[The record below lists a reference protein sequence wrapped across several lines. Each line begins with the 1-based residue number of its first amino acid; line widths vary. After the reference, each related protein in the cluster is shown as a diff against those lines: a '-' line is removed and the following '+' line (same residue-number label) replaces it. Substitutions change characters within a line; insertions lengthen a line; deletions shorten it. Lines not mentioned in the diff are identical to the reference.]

1 MRHAHDVA
9 AVRAAE
15 AALMSRLPVGALMER
30 AATGLAATC
39 ARLLPKVY
47 GSRVVLL
54 VGSGDNGGD
63 ALFAGALLARRG
75 AVVSAVLL
83 GSTAHAGGLAALR
96 TAGGRVVHAAG
107 GRVAGTDVARVVAVA
122 DLVIDGIVGIGG
134 KGGLRDDAVAAV
146 ELIPADALVVAVDV
160 PSGVDADTGEVE
172 GRAIRADVTV
182 TFGTWKPGLL
192 IDPGAEHAGAVELV
206 DIRLGPML
214 PTASVAA
221 LQAHDVEA
229 LLPVAGAESDKYSRG
244 VVGIVA
250 GSATYTGAALLAT
263 GGALRAG
270 VGMVRFA
277 SVAQPAELVRGRWPE
292 ALVTVLTDSPDVDV
306 LAAGRVQAW
315 VVGPGIGTDAF
326 AERLV
331 AQVLHTDLPVVVDA
345 DALTI
350 LARNPSLVAT
360 RSAPTVLTPHAGELT
375 RLLGLEQEARPDV
388 EARRLEH
395 ARAAAW
401 QLGATV
407 LLKGSTTVICEP
419 TGSTRVN
426 SNGTPWLATAG
437 SGDVLSGVTGALLA
451 GGLSAF
457 DAASCAAYLHGAAG
471 RLAAQGAPIT
481 ADDIVGCVPAA
492 IRSLS

>member
-9 AVRAAE
+9 TIRAAE
-15 AALMSRLPVGALMER
+15 SALISELPAGTLMDR

-39 ARLLPKVY
+39 AQLLPKVY
-47 GSRVVLL
+47 GSQVVLL

-63 ALFAGALLARRG
+63 ALLAGALLAQRG

-83 GSTAHAGGLAALR
+83 GSTTHAGGLAALR
-96 TAGGRVVHAAG
+96 RAG
-107 GRVAGTDVARVVAVA
+107 GRVAGTDVARVMPDA

-134 KGGLRDDAVAAV
+134 KGGLRDDAIAAV
-146 ELIPADALVVAVDV
+146 DLIAPQASVVAVDV

-172 GRAIRADVTV
+172 GRAIRAHVTV

-192 IDPGAEHAGAVELV
+192 VDPGAEHAGAVELV
-206 DIRLGPML
+206 DIGLGPML
-214 PTASVAA
+214 PTASITA
-221 LQAHDVEA
+221 LQGHDVEA
-229 LLPVAGAESDKYSRG
+229 LLPAAGAESDKYSRG

-270 VGMVRFA
+270 AGMVRFV
-277 SVAQPAELVRGRWPE
+277 SVAHAAELVRARWPE
-292 ALVTVLTDSPDVDV
+292 AVVTVLPDSADADV

-315 VVGPGIGTDAF
+315 VVGPGIGTDAV
-326 AERLV
+326 AEKLV
-331 AQVLHTDLPVVVDA
+331 AQVLSTNLPVVVDA

-350 LARNPSLVAT
+350 IARDPALVAT
-360 RSAPTVLTPHAGELT
+360 RSAPTVVTPHAGELT
-375 RLLGLEQEARPDV
+375 RLLGLSPDKRADV

-395 ARAAAW
+395 ARAAAQ
-401 QLGATV
+401 QLRATV
-407 LLKGSTTVICEP
+407 LLKGSTTVVCAPDGLARINS
-419 TGSTRVN
+419 TGTS
-426 SNGTPWLATAG
+426 WLATAG
-437 SGDVLSGVTGALLA
+437 SGDVLSGITGALLA
-451 GGLSAF
+451 GGLSVF

-481 ADDIVGCVPAA
+481 AEDIVACLPAA
-492 IRSLS
+492 IRSLR

>member
-9 AVRAAE
+9 TVRAAE
-15 AALMSRLPVGALMER
+15 AALMSRLPPGTLMDR

-39 ARLLPKVY
+39 ARMLPKVY
-47 GSRVVLL
+47 GSHVVLL

-83 GSTAHAGGLAALR
+83 GSTAHAGGLAALQ
-96 TAGGRVVHAAG
+96 AAG
-107 GRVAGTDVARVVAVA
+107 GRVAGGGVAGTDVARAMADA

-146 ELIPADALVVAVDV
+146 GLIPPDAFVVAVDV

-172 GRAIRADVTV
+172 GDAIRADVTV

-192 IDPGAEHAGAVELV
+192 VDPGAEHAGAVQLV
-206 DIRLGPML
+206 DIGLGPLL
-214 PTASVAA
+214 PTASITA
-221 LQAHDVEA
+221 LQAHDVGG
-229 LLPVAGAESDKYSRG
+229 LLPAAGAESDKYSRG
-244 VVGIVA
+244 VVGVVA

-270 VGMVRFA
+270 AGMVRFA
-277 SVAQPAELVRGRWPE
+277 SVAHAAELVRARWPE
-292 ALVTVLTDSPDVDV
+292 AVVTVLSDGADADV

-326 AERLV
+326 AEKLV
-331 AQVLHTDLPVVVDA
+331 AQVLSTDLPVVVDA

-350 LARNPSLVAT
+350 VARNPSLVAT

-375 RLLGLEQEARPDV
+375 RLLGRKSDARADV

-395 ARAAAW
+395 ARAAA
-401 QLGATV
+401 QRLHATV
-407 LLKGSTTVICEP
+407 LLKGSTTVVCGP
-419 TGSTRVN
+419 DGLTRVN
-426 SNGTPWLATAG
+426 SNGTAWLATAG
-437 SGDVLSGVTGALLA
+437 SGDVLSGITGALLA
-451 GGLSAF
+451 GGLSAL

-481 ADDIVGCVPAA
+481 ADDIVECLPAA